1 MYYLC
6 ILFSYPV
13 TLLAWFLV
21 LHLLVGQELLVG
33 TSLSFVGTVVV
44 LHNLLVVAYHNLLV
58 EGTGELWLSE
68 HFLAT
73 QGVDFHHITSMNG
86 FALGGPCKTPCVS
99 SMLHVHC

>member
-1 MYYLC
+1 MLR
-6 ILFSYPV
+6 
-13 TLLAWFLV
+13 AWFLV
-21 LHLLVGQELLVG
+21 LRLLVGQELLVG
-33 TSLSFVGTVVV
+33 TSLSLVGTDVV
-44 LHNLLVVAYHNLLV
+44 LHRLLVVAYHNFLV

-68 HFLAT
+68 YFLAI